1 MGSDRFPW
9 TLGDSFS
16 LDCSG
21 NALLRWRLSAF
32 IFRNINQRI
41 CHGLCVL
48 AWAGCLT
55 SSARLTAQTYRPT
68 LPPPA
73 VPVQPSG
80 NPNLAVRPARPSAP
94 GPGETAKTSA
104 DQQESDG
111 KLLRLRGNARV
122 ETADDLL
129 TADEIDYNQETHD
142 AEARGHVHFESFS
155 HGEKLSCDRAD
166 YNTQSHTGKFYN
178 VSGTSPARIESRP
191 GRLTTQNPFYF
202 SGEWADKSEDR
213 YILHNG
219 FLTDCLVPDPW
230 WRLKAPTFDVIPGQR
245 AIARQSWFYV
255 KEVPI
260 FYTPVF
266 YKSLEKQPRRS
277 GFLTPNIGNSSI
289 RGKTVGF
296 GYFWAI
302 NRSYDLTYRGL
313 FYSQT
318 GLGHQADFRGVVN
331 QRTSFDVSLYGILSG
346 NANSNAPSG
355 LVLSVEGKSDLGK
368 GWEARGDLRYLS
380 SFAFRQQFTQSFDE
394 AVSSETHSVGYLT
407 RHWSDF
413 GFNLVAQRNVNF
425 QQTSNPNDEIVLRK
439 LPEAQFVTREHALGS
454 LPVWFS
460 LDSGFGLERRTELS
474 FQTRQLVPRVN
485 FEPRVMTAFHWRG
498 FDLAPSFG
506 IHEIAYDA
514 SFNDNRITG
523 DDLEHFARD
532 VSLDISAPPLSRIF
546 DAPKW
551 MGRGK
556 GSRIKHVIEPRATYR
571 YVTGIEDFNRVV
583 RFDDTDILSNTHEV
597 EFSLTN
603 RLLAKD
609 ANGNVSEILSWQL
622 WYKRY
627 LDPTFGG
634 AVIPGQPNV
643 LMSTVDLTGIP
654 FLDKPRHQSPVVS
667 VLRYQSNLNLEWRTD
682 YDPVQGGIID
692 SGVSVDRRVK
702 QLFVSIGD
710 YLLKS
715 NPLLT
720 LPGSNQLRGQV
731 TYGGDNRRGWNYGF
745 SAFYDYR
752 QGILQF
758 AQSQVTYNT
767 DCCGFS
773 VQYRRFSFG
782 ERNENQFRV
791 AFAVSNI
798 GSVGTLRKQ
807 DRIF

>member
-1 MGSDRFPW
+1 
-9 TLGDSFS
+9 
-16 LDCSG
+16 
-21 NALLRWRLSAF
+21 
-32 IFRNINQRI
+32 
-41 CHGLCVL
+41 V
-48 AWAGCLT
+48 
-55 SSARLTAQTYRPT
+55 
-68 LPPPA
+68 
-73 VPVQPSG
+73 
-80 NPNLAVRPARPSAP
+80 
-94 GPGETAKTSA
+94 
-104 DQQESDG
+104 
-111 KLLRLRGNARV
+111 
-122 ETADDLL
+122 
-129 TADEIDYNQETHD
+129 
-142 AEARGHVHFESFS
+142 EARRG
-155 HGEKLSCDRAD
+155 L
-166 YNTQSHTGKFYN
+166 
-178 VSGTSPARIESRP
+178 
-191 GRLTTQNPFYF
+191 LTTQNPFYF
-202 SGEWADKSEDR
+202 SGEWADKTEDR

-219 FLTDCLVPDPW
+219 FLTDCLIPDPW
-230 WRLKAPTFDVIPGQR
+230 WRLKGPTFDIIPGQR

-277 GFLTPNIGNSSI
+277 GFLTPNVGNSSL

-318 GLGHQADFRGVVN
+318 GVGHQADFRGVVN
-331 QRTSFDVSLYGILSG
+331 QRTSFDVSLYGITSSS
-346 NANSNAPSG
+346 ANSNSPSG
-355 LVLSVEGKSDLGK
+355 LVLSVEAKSDLGK

-380 SFAFRQQFTQSFDE
+380 SFTFRQQFTQSFDE
-394 AVSSETHSVGYLT
+394 AVSSETHSVGYVS
-407 RHWSDF
+407 RHWSDY

-439 LPEAQFVTREHALGS
+439 LPEAQFITREHALGS

-460 LDSGFGLERRTELS
+460 LDSGFGLERRTQLS

-485 FEPRVMTAFHWRG
+485 FEPRVMTALHWMG

-506 IHEIAYDA
+506 IHELSYDA
-514 SFNDNRITG
+514 SFNNNRVTG
-523 DDLEHFARD
+523 DSLVHFARD
-532 VSLDISAPPLSRIF
+532 VALDVSAPPLSRIF

-556 GSRIKHVIEPRATYR
+556 GTRIKHVIEPRATYR
-571 YVTGIEDFNRVV
+571 YVTGIEDFNRVI

-609 ANGNVSEILSWQL
+609 TNGNVSEILSWQL

-643 LMSTVDLTGIP
+643 LTSTVDLTGIP
-654 FLDKPRHQSPVVS
+654 FLDKARHQSPVVS

-731 TYGGDNRRGWNYGF
+731 TYGGDNRRGWNVGL

-752 QGILQF
+752 LGAMQF
-758 AQSQVTYNT
+758 IQSQVTYNT

-773 VQYRRFSFG
+773 VQYRRFNFG
-782 ERNENQFRV
+782 TRDENQFRV